1 MSAPELMLVTESSG
15 SGMGRFTVEL
25 ANAIQQAGV
34 AVQVVSPPQQH
45 AFAVT
50 SHDVLVPPASRR
62 RVAKLANLVRLS
74 AQLAGAIVRRSG
86 RDRPVLMVHLAPSL
100 PASLLPIAAARLRG
114 APIALNLHDYYPH
127 TLRFPARLRGVERA
141 LYRWAYRRF
150 DLVLTTTD
158 EQARRLAATGV
169 PAQRIAALYHGV
181 FTVPGIIPPAPDAP
195 ARLLV
200 FGSLRPNKRVL
211 ESIRAVRQLRDAGV
225 DVELRIAG
233 APRRE
238 DADYWRAC
246 LDALPS
252 DGAGFDVQARF
263 VDEAELPAIY
273 SGVDAFLCPYADFD
287 SQSGVSM
294 TAVSNGIPVI
304 GTAAARAAS
313 LPTGGEGWTT
323 VADVSDV
330 SAIAAAISTFLA
342 VPRERRR
349 ADAATARARIEE
361 IAGWPRLGRLYAEAM
376 VERGFWARPG
386 PPG

>member
-1 MSAPELMLVTESSG
+1 MSTPELMLVTESSG

-25 ANAIQQAGV
+25 ANAIQLAGV
-34 AVQVVSPPQQH
+34 MVRVVAPPQQH
-45 AFAVT
+45 EFQVT
-50 SHDVLVPPASRR
+50 AQQILAPPTSRR
-62 RVAKLANLVRLS
+62 RIAKLANLARLS
-74 AQLAGAIVRRSG
+74 AQLAGAIVRRGG
-86 RDRPVLMVHLAPSL
+86 RNRPVLMVHLAPSL

-114 APIALNLHDYYPH
+114 ARIALNLHDFYPH
-127 TLRFPARLRGVERA
+127 TLRFPTRLRGFERA

-169 PAQRIAALYHGV
+169 PVDRIAALYHGV
-181 FTVPGIIPPAPDAP
+181 FTVPGIAAPEP
-195 ARLLV
+195 SSPTRLLV

-211 ESIRAVRQLRDAGV
+211 ESIRAVRQLREAGV

-238 DADYWRAC
+238 DTNYWRDC
-246 LDALPS
+246 LAALPD
-252 DGAGFDVQARF
+252 DGVGFDVQARF
-263 VDEAELPAIY
+263 IDEAELPAIY

-313 LPTGGEGWTT
+313 LPAGGEGWTM
-323 VADVSDV
+323 VADVADV
-330 SAIAAAISTFLA
+330 SAIADAVIGFLE
-342 VPRERRR
+342 VSRDRRS
-349 ADAATARARIEE
+349 ADAALARARIEE
-361 IAGWPRLGRLYAEAM
+361 VAGWPRLGRLYAEAM
-376 VERGFWARPG
+376 TDRGFWARPG